1 MDRARTRRIQI
12 VKQRLLRRGMPR
24 LQVSAILLFTGL
36 AGFLTSF
43 LLLHLGVS
51 RMWLRYPMAAIV
63 AYCVFLLIL
72 YLWLWLRRGGKLDP
86 NFDAPG
92 LEFIPDALPA
102 GSESFKFGGGGDFG
116 GAGAGG
122 SWGESASAATH
133 FSADSVGDASVLDVD
148 PDAGWPIVLAI
159 VVLVG
164 GLVASF
170 YVIYIAPAL
179 LAEIIVDGIM
189 MVGLYKR
196 LKQVKRRHWL
206 QGALRQTVWPAIIV
220 VTFLTFAGYAMQ
232 NAAPGAQSIGDVW
245 NWLVE

>member
-1 MDRARTRRIQI
+1 MDRARARRIQI

-43 LLLHLGVS
+43 LLLQVGLS

-92 LEFIPDALPA
+92 LELIPDAIPA

-122 SWGESASAATH
+122 SWGESASAAARV
-133 FSADSVGDASVLDVD
+133 SADSVSDASGFDVD
-148 PDAGWPIVLAI
+148 LDAGWPVALAI
-159 VVLVG
+159 VALLG
-164 GLVASF
+164 GLVASL
-170 YVIYIAPAL
+170 YIIYIAPAL
-179 LAEIIVDGIM
+179 LAEIIVDGIL
-189 MVGLYKR
+189 MVGIYKR
-196 LKQVKRRHWL
+196 LKKVERRHWL
-206 QGALRQTVWPAIIV
+206 QGALRQTVVPAIVV
-220 VTFLTFAGYAMQ
+220 VTFLTIAGYAMQ
-232 NAAPGAQSIGDVW
+232 KAAPGAQSIGDVW
-245 NWLVE
+245 NWLVA

>member
-24 LQVSAILLFTGL
+24 LQVAAILLFTGL

-43 LLLHLGVS
+43 LLLHLGLS

-63 AYCVFLLIL
+63 GYCVFLLIL

-86 NFDAPG
+86 DFDAPG
-92 LEFIPDALPA
+92 LELIPEAIPA

-122 SWGESASAATH
+122 SWGESASAAARV
-133 FSADSVGDASVLDVD
+133 SADSVVDASGFGVDLDE
-148 PDAGWPIVLAI
+148 AWPVVLAI
-159 VVLVG
+159 VVLLG

-170 YVIYIAPAL
+170 YIIYIAPAL
-179 LAEIIVDGIM
+179 LAEIIVDGIL

-196 LKQVKRRHWL
+196 LKQVERRHWL
-206 QGALRQTVWPAIIV
+206 QGALRQTVLPAIV
-220 VTFLTFAGYAMQ
+220 VMTFLTIAGYAMQ
-232 NAAPGAQSIGDVW
+232 KAAPGAQTIGDVW